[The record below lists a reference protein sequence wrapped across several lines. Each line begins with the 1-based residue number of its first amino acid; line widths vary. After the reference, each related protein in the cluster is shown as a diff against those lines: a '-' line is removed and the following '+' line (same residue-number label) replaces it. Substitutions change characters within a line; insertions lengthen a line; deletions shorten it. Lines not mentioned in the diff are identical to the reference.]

1 MITLNS
7 KTAIE
12 TGSEVIYKSQELT
25 VNYQAVLETELIDGV
40 PTKVGKIK
48 SWLFNEIGI
57 NIMGVQRVDN
67 DKDFLGKDILG
78 ELHKIYIAELRALNP
93 TLTFTDTYNK

>member
-25 VNYQAVLETELIDGV
+25 VNYQTELVIKV
-40 PTKVGKIK
+40 VENIPTKVGKIK
-48 SWLFNEIGI
+48 SWLFNETGT